1 MQGVQCNRVQS
12 GCAASGIQGLYGR
25 ETHACD
31 LHSRYD
37 RCKPRRLPRW
47 IVRQASAPPRL
58 RAILIFVF
66 FCYCCGHAKTESQ
79 STSAA
84 SWAAL
89 NVHLIQPTNH
99 TSHYATSVH
108 TLDRL
113 PMLQLQIFA
122 VLHVMLT
129 NWAPPQPTEPS
140 ASILRRGFP
149 HRYHP
154 SSTRSTS
161 GNCNGVLY
169 RYLVALTR
177 RFRENS
183 A

>member
-122 VLHVMLT
+122 VLHVCLQT
-129 NWAPPQPTEPS
+129 GPLLSRPS
-140 ASILRRGFP
+140 HQQAS
-149 HRYHP
+149 
-154 SSTRSTS
+154 S
-161 GNCNGVLY
+161 VE
-169 RYLVALTR
+169 A
-177 RFRENS
+177 FRIAIIRLQRVQQAAIAMEFCI
-183 A
+183 AT